1 MKDVKSLPE
10 KLFVAIECLLDDTN
24 DKVRLAAAITIYTV
38 ERNKKAPKAKEKAEA
53 ILRETMDSTNL
64 ADKYAAAQCLAS
76 DGICEYKIILTLLQ
90 NYFSSNER
98 ITREQMT
105 KLLSNLSRKSVNII
119 F

>member
-1 MKDVKSLPE
+1 
-10 KLFVAIECLLDDTN
+10 
-24 DKVRLAAAITIYTV
+24 V

-105 KLLSNLSRKSVNII
+105 KLLSNLSRKSVNIKKRELSTKKFKI
-119 F
+119 FYLKVFGEFNGRRIFE